1 MVGRSEGHTDAYGGI
16 PKGPYFGLSI
26 SPVGGAGFGPFRLSI
41 SNGGFSVE
49 IADIVALYVECI
61 RIALP
66 FTIVF
71 YLGEFITST
80 ILRTAFGGKLTFKSF

>member
-1 MVGRSEGHTDAYGGI
+1 
-16 PKGPYFGLSI
+16 
-26 SPVGGAGFGPFRLSI
+26 
-41 SNGGFSVE
+41 VE

>member
-1 MVGRSEGHTDAYGGI
+1 M
-16 PKGPYFGLSI
+16 
-26 SPVGGAGFGPFRLSI
+26 
-41 SNGGFSVE
+41 E
-49 IADIVALYVECI
+49 IADIVALYVDCI

-71 YLGEFITST
+71 YLAEIVTST